1 MTQLMTKLSSMFPST
16 EEPHATHLPKRSQ
29 SRSIPRSQSTCEFS
43 ESARF
48 DLPRL
53 LPAACYKELVG
64 YNRTHFKGLPAP
76 DEPSSALYG
85 NSKNLASFVS
95 VPMDTGRIAEIG
107 PAFQDHDGPR
117 RRQEFALLDG
127 RIRGSCL
134 GLRVGRSSSCLET
147 KAQRTTQNTS
157 PRTGCVRC
165 ARPLRKHQR

>member
-1 MTQLMTKLSSMFPST
+1 MYLEFLPLVHVIFHLFENKICLTLWRST
-16 EEPHATHLPKRSQ
+16 VESHATHLPKRSQ

-85 NSKNLASFVS
+85 NSKNLASASFVS
-95 VPMDTGRIAEIG
+95 VPMDTGRIAEMGKIVQYRHQDMPG
-107 PAFQDHDGPR
+107 SFQPGILPLT
-117 RRQEFALLDG
+117 QKELILK
-127 RIRGSCL
+127 I
-134 GLRVGRSSSCLET
+134 VWSSC
-147 KAQRTTQNTS
+147 R
-157 PRTGCVRC
+157 GI
-165 ARPLRKHQR
+165 